1 MKFNQ
6 DELLKSPLNYTGGK
20 YKLLPQILPLFPDNI
35 DTFVDLFA
43 GGCNVGINV
52 TAKKVICNDY
62 LTQLI
67 DLYTYLK
74 EHNVND
80 IYSHINSRIEEFDL
94 SMTNKDGYLKMRECY
109 NKNRNPLDLYV
120 CICYAFN
127 YSIRFNSNGEY
138 NIAFGKD
145 RSCFNAALQDRLKIF
160 VEKIEGIA
168 FTNKSFEAIKVD
180 KLKSDDFVYADPPYL
195 ITNAN
200 YNENG
205 GWGEVKEYELLK
217 LLDNLNTRGIRFALS
232 NVLEHKGKSNDIL
245 KQWIIKNNYHVHRL
259 NFNYGNCNYQTKDKS
274 KNSSIEVLITNYDTK
289 VIEK

>member
-1 MKFNQ
+1 MEFNKE
-6 DELLKSPLNYTGGK
+6 ELLKSPLNYTGGK

-52 TAKKVICNDY
+52 KAKKVICNDY
-62 LTQLI
+62 LKQLI

-74 EHNVND
+74 EHSVEE

-94 SMTNKDGYLKMRECY
+94 SMTNKDGYLRMRECY
-109 NKNRNPLDLYV
+109 NQNRNPLDLYV

-127 YSIRFNSNGEY
+127 NSIRFNSSGEY

-145 RSCFNAALQDRLKIF
+145 RSCFNSALQDRLKTFI
-160 VEKIEGIA
+160 EKLEDITFI
-168 FTNKSFEAIKVD
+168 NKSFEAIKVD
-180 KLKSDDFVYADPPYL
+180 KLKSGDFVYADPPYL
-195 ITNAN
+195 ITDAN

-205 GWGEVKEYELLK
+205 GWGEDKENELLK

-274 KNSSIEVLITNYDTK
+274 KNSSIEVLVTNYDTK
-289 VIEK
+289 II